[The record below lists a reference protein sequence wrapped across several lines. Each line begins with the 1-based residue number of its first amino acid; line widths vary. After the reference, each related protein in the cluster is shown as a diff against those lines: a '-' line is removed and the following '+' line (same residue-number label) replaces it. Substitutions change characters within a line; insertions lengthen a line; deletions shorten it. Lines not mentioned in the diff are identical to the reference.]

1 MQCHDWVMKR
11 LGKGGG
17 MGISVQRESMMSTD
31 LSAWTSLLEMW
42 VPIFIAAYLL
52 LRFEKKIN
60 NLSDTLDELK
70 ELIRNHRK

>member
-1 MQCHDWVMKR
+1 
-11 LGKGGG
+11 
-17 MGISVQRESMMSTD
+17 
-31 LSAWTSLLEMW
+31 MW